1 MNRSYSAPLPGDLEG
16 VDEVDDDDDGDW
28 RPLEDAGDNLWV
40 GKDLPP

>member
-16 VDEVDDDDDGDW
+16 VDEVDDDDDRW
-28 RPLEDAGDNLWV
+28 PLEDAGDNLWV